1 MPLTNIQ
8 DRREDGDHAIYVRRA
23 QVTFDIL
30 LRGKWRLQILFALRH
45 GRVRL
50 GQLRRLIPGA
60 SKKVLAHNLRM
71 LEMDGIVIR
80 RDMSDVVLHI
90 EYELRD
96 EIKDNVRLLLDQ
108 LSEWGESYLGRE
120 TRKEEG

>member
-1 MPLTNIQ
+1 MPLANIQ
-8 DRREDGDHAIYVRRA
+8 DRREDVDHAIYVRRA

-50 GQLRRLIPGA
+50 GQLKRLIPGA

-71 LEMDGIVIR
+71 LEADGIVIR

-96 EIKDNVRLLLDQ
+96 EIKDSLGALLDQ
-108 LSEWGESYLGRE
+108 LSEWGESYLD
-120 TRKEEG
+120 TSSRKEKG

>member
-1 MPLTNIQ
+1 MPLTDIQ
-8 DRREDGDHAIYVRRA
+8 DRRQDGDHAIHVRRA

-50 GQLRRLIPGA
+50 GQLRRVIPGA

-71 LEMDGIVIR
+71 LEADGIVIR

-96 EIKDNVRLLLDQ
+96 EIKDSLGALLDQ
-108 LSEWGESYLGRE
+108 LSEWGESYLDTSSRRE
-120 TRKEEG
+120 KG